1 MKRRQTTLA
10 HKFFN
15 KQLLLHFFFCLS
27 CIKKKKV
34 TVLNYQRQNREKM
47 KLKTEINVRALLP
60 CMEFRAAATQRR
72 KKRQN
77 DASKE

>member
-1 MKRRQTTLA
+1 M
-10 HKFFN
+10 
-15 KQLLLHFFFCLS
+15 
-27 CIKKKKV
+27 

-72 KKRQN
+72 KKKTKRCKQRVRRKQKAI
-77 DASKE
+77 DMSRLEYATLIEQ

>member
-1 MKRRQTTLA
+1 M
-10 HKFFN
+10 
-15 KQLLLHFFFCLS
+15 
-27 CIKKKKV
+27 